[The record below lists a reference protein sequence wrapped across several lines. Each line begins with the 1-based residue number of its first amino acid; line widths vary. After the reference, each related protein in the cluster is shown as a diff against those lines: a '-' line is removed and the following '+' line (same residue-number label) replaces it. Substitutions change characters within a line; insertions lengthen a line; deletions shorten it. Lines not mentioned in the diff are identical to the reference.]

1 MQYSGVA
8 TAFNFSAE
16 ANRLHQDGLSE
27 VSNILHEYRGA
38 VHDFDR
44 DIIEVV
50 DRWGHCIGANG
61 LLLGANLSGVCK
73 LSRAPVP
80 ERPAGPPPVI
90 GKGARFA
97 NRTIPQRREP

>member
-61 LLLGANLSGVCK
+61 VLLVAHLSGVCE
-73 LSRAPVP
+73 LSQAPVT
-80 ERPAGPPPVI
+80 ERPVALPPVI